1 MTFLKT
7 RPYHHKT
14 KPPKETMSCW
24 HILNIAPT
32 NDERAIK
39 RAYAKLLKT
48 TRPDDDAA
56 AYQRLRQA
64 FDDALAAAP
73 YIGADDDAD
82 DGWAFDNEFDDAAAH
97 GAEQDERPSE
107 NNADDAGAFADGFS
121 ETSSPHGL
129 GGDGLDDTAN
139 AFLAR
144 LHRIRRLAG
153 GRGLLKTWPQ
163 LAERLA
169 ALPEAE
175 RALVAAHLAQWLE
188 QPRGLP
194 KKLQT
199 LWRKACGPAGQGGRP
214 SENGANRAN
223 AAGATLPQG
232 ADTPVVA
239 VSAALADYAARG
251 GSAELLHRLPQLRA
265 LLDAVPP
272 EQIDDAS
279 DACAAFLRA
288 ARIDSPQLRLFFADY
303 FNWFAPFYRHILGQD
318 EARELEY
325 WRHMAQNGFSDFS
338 DGQSPPPSD
347 NVRLLAAA
355 IRKTYWDYG
364 STGLAAQWPQFA
376 GQIGRF
382 GYEDY
387 DDITAV
393 LAAWPYLH
401 RLSAE
406 LVDIWYENYGV
417 LSSAWYE
424 NGGETQRPSPPKSCG
439 DDVSENRE
447 NTFSDGLSDGG
458 AALGLQ
464 YQNLFQQ
471 LEAWYQAGGLATL
484 VHRRAQ
490 TFALFDAFPD
500 ASLEQLEQETFRF
513 LLRHYL
519 ADSPLAGHW
528 REYFRR
534 RAENVA
540 DTAPPPETQPAP
552 ECGSDDGFDNGFD
565 IGSDNNFDEHTD
577 LLPFIARCHAAGGS
591 PALAQSWPQLRE
603 LLDSLPLG
611 AAEELSPQ
619 FAAFLRRRHIAHPL
633 IWTQWADYFRWGED
647 VYNHILTPA
656 ESQQLAH
663 HRRIAA
669 LTAEAPQ
676 NAANGFSETSSPHDF
691 GGDGLQEDGGTR
703 YTRAFDRFLGSCP
716 GFWRRFRAACA
727 AMVVWPELSGETGE
741 EERAALAAYRPA
753 LSRLLEWG
761 GEWRGAWLIV
771 ILAACITLGVW
782 QSPGE
787 GSQTAAFQLPLAAAG
802 AAAAALLASTLYAV
816 GFGALLY
823 IPLLGRFL
831 GEKWM
836 AVKYSAKA
844 APVYLF
850 LLPVLFALLVQPA
863 QRYGEGTPAEFL
875 LFCAGIVG
883 WTYYFPYLGAEYDG
897 KNNINWALANL
908 PLAGL
913 ALWIAK
919 TTGDPWQIPALTSC
933 ILWLN
938 AALYILFAHTGLYE
952 RAIAF
957 IRRNSRFQTA
967 LGLPLLPFAALPA
980 AALWLLLLPAH
991 TARAAMQGQYGLIF
1005 EPAAA
1010 ALVLLI
1016 PLPESLYPHSLLLL
1030 YPALL
1035 LAVWLR
1041 RLAAAAILHLLENS
1055 SRGEG

>member
-223 AAGATLPQG
+223 AAGATPPQG

-393 LAAWPYLH
+393 LAAWPYPH

-439 DDVSENRE
+439 DDVSEK
-447 NTFSDGLSDGG
+447 
-458 AALGLQ
+458 
-464 YQNLFQQ
+464 
-471 LEAWYQAGGLATL
+471 
-484 VHRRAQ
+484 
-490 TFALFDAFPD
+490 P
-500 ASLEQLEQETFRF
+500 
-513 LLRHYL
+513 
-519 ADSPLAGHW
+519 
-528 REYFRR
+528 
-534 RAENVA
+534 
-540 DTAPPPETQPAP
+540 
-552 ECGSDDGFDNGFD
+552 
-565 IGSDNNFDEHTD
+565 
-577 LLPFIARCHAAGGS
+577 
-591 PALAQSWPQLRE
+591 
-603 LLDSLPLG
+603 
-611 AAEELSPQ
+611 
-619 FAAFLRRRHIAHPL
+619 FAAFCGASAVRAAMRR
-633 IWTQWADYFRWGED
+633 WWASCCDSAGVRMWLY
-647 VYNHILTPA
+647 
-656 ESQQLAH
+656 
-663 HRRIAA
+663 
-669 LTAEAPQ
+669 
-676 NAANGFSETSSPHDF
+676 TSSP
-691 GGDGLQEDGGTR
+691 
-703 YTRAFDRFLGSCP
+703 
-716 GFWRRFRAACA
+716 
-727 AMVVWPELSGETGE
+727 
-741 EERAALAAYRPA
+741 
-753 LSRLLEWG
+753 
-761 GEWRGAWLIV
+761 
-771 ILAACITLGVW
+771 
-782 QSPGE
+782 
-787 GSQTAAFQLPLAAAG
+787 
-802 AAAAALLASTLYAV
+802 
-816 GFGALLY
+816 
-823 IPLLGRFL
+823 
-831 GEKWM
+831 
-836 AVKYSAKA
+836 
-844 APVYLF
+844 
-850 LLPVLFALLVQPA
+850 
-863 QRYGEGTPAEFL
+863 QR
-875 LFCAGIVG
+875 
-883 WTYYFPYLGAEYDG
+883 
-897 KNNINWALANL
+897 K
-908 PLAGL
+908 
-913 ALWIAK
+913 
-919 TTGDPWQIPALTSC
+919 
-933 ILWLN
+933 
-938 AALYILFAHTGLYE
+938 
-952 RAIAF
+952 
-957 IRRNSRFQTA
+957 
-967 LGLPLLPFAALPA
+967 
-980 AALWLLLLPAH
+980 
-991 TARAAMQGQYGLIF
+991 
-1005 EPAAA
+1005 
-1010 ALVLLI
+1010 
-1016 PLPESLYPHSLLLL
+1016 
-1030 YPALL
+1030 
-1035 LAVWLR
+1035 
-1041 RLAAAAILHLLENS
+1041 
-1055 SRGEG
+1055 